1 MQIQVENLGR
11 KFNKDWIFRNFDTTF
26 QSNQP
31 VAITGANGS
40 GKSTLLQIIAAILPA
55 TEGKVKYTYRQKNIE
70 EDKIFRYLSLAAPYQ
85 ELIEEFTLQE
95 SVVFHLQ
102 FKPFRNQ
109 LAAGEFIK
117 KIGLEKAR
125 NKPVKNFSSGM
136 KQRLK
141 LGLAFFS
148 DTPILLL
155 DEPTSNLDKNG
166 VDWYQQHLSDNIADR
181 LVLICS
187 NQPYEYEICKRI
199 IHIQDS
205 LIYIR

>member
-40 GKSTLLQIIAAILPA
+40 GKSTLLQILAGILPA
-55 TEGKVKYTYRQKNIE
+55 TEGKVIYTFHQKNIE
-70 EDKIFRYLSLAAPYQ
+70 AEKIFRYLSLAAPYQ

-95 SVVFHLQ
+95 SVAFHLQ
-102 FKPFRNQ
+102 FKSFKNK
-109 LAAGEFIK
+109 LASNEFIK
-117 KIGLEKAR
+117 IIGLEKAR
-125 NKPVKNFSSGM
+125 HKPVKNFSSGM

-166 VDWYQQHLSDNIADR
+166 VNWYQQYLGDNIADR

-187 NQPYEYEICKRI
+187 NQPYEYEMCKRI

-205 LIYIR
+205 FIDIR